1 MIYVI
6 EMIVGDNFDNITN
19 FTRIFKIGYTED
31 FNRRVRDY
39 HCCNPFFKVF
49 KVFTGTGFDR
59 ECEKRLHHHLADKK
73 FDGRAEMFYK
83 DDEVVSLL
91 NSIQTRDDIMNLY
104 SKLKHK
110 SFKLYYKKFRD
121 LINRNWDLIEKVY
134 TGSPESLVNEM
145 LYDSQEDIVSYI
157 RSRLGVSIVDY
168 TDEEKELIHDFFD
181 GYSKVEG
188 RESRLKFV
196 CEYGLTDDE
205 LATIAPLLPQKR
217 FYDYLTILGPKK
229 CKACGYRLTT
239 LDNLISVK
247 GFDMSIVAE
256 KVVSSFEVGKAYT
269 KAEIKS
275 ILAKLYKEIGYK
287 VTAKAIDLE
296 RYFKLRRTSVHDG
309 NKRTSGYKLLEKLEK
324 EEGDKNEA

>member
-145 LYDSQEDIVSYI
+145 LYDLQEDIVSYI

-188 RESRLKFV
+188 MESRLKFV

-269 KAEIKS
+269 NVYIKDTLNK
-275 ILAKLYKEIGYK
+275 IYRELKYK
-287 VTAKAIDLE
+287 VKAKATDLSK
-296 RYFKLRRTSVHDG
+296 YFKTRGASVQSGDRRVHGLRILD
-309 NKRTSGYKLLEKLEK
+309 KLNNSAGEVP
-324 EEGDKNEA
+324 